1 MKGLPALPGSLAF
14 GTQGFLVSASPSRA
28 PDSLRRVVVLGS
40 TGSIGV
46 NTLDVVAHLPERL
59 RIHGLSA
66 HSRIDELLEQ
76 VRACKPRFVAVTD
89 PESAQ
94 RFPKERLPAETRF
107 LGPGELDVMIADGET
122 DIVVTAVVGAAGLH
136 GTWTALEAGK
146 TVAVS
151 NKETLVMAGPLV
163 MELAARKHATVLPVD
178 SEHSA
183 IFQAMQGGRR
193 SEVARVVL
201 TASGGPFRGCT
212 EADLAHVTVEQALRH
227 PTWRMGPKITID
239 SATMMNKALEI
250 IEARWLFDLEPD
262 QIEVVIH
269 PESIIHSFVEFTDGS
284 VLAQLSPPDMRL
296 PIQYALT
303 YPDRLPGPA
312 RKMRWDEV
320 GTLRFETPDR
330 GTFAALDLGFEV
342 ARRGGTSGAVL
353 NAANESAVGEFLA
366 GKLRFLD
373 IARACR
379 EILDRH
385 PYAARPSLEELAEL
399 DLWARQEVVRW
410 KAKTMCLT
418 R

>member
-1 MKGLPALPGSLAF
+1 
-14 GTQGFLVSASPSRA
+14 VSVSPPRA
-28 PDSLRRVVVLGS
+28 PDSQRRVVVLGS

-46 NTLDVVAHLPERL
+46 STLDVVAHLPERL

-66 HSRIDELLEQ
+66 HSRTDDLLEQ
-76 VRACKPRFVAVTD
+76 VRACQPKFVAVTD
-89 PESAQ
+89 PESAE
-94 RFPKERLPAETRF
+94 RFPKHQLPAGTCF
-107 LGPGELDVMIADGET
+107 LGPDELDAMIADAET

-146 TVAVS
+146 TVAVA

-201 TASGGPFRGCT
+201 TASGGPFRGRK
-212 EADLAHVTVEQALRH
+212 EAELAHVTVEQALRH

-250 IEARWLFDLEPD
+250 IEARWLFDLDAD

-269 PESIIHSFVEFTDGS
+269 PESIIHSFVEFSDGS

-320 GTLRFETPDR
+320 GTFRFEAPDR
-330 GTFAALDLGFEV
+330 QTFAALELGFEV

-366 GKLRFLD
+366 GRLRFLD

-385 PYAARPSLEELAEL
+385 PYAARPSLEELGEL
-399 DLWARQEVVRW
+399 DRWARQEVVRW